1 MAFRKND
8 SPLYFKAAQD
18 AVHLEQSGQ
27 YHEAARAWSQANR
40 LARNRDNRIW
50 SEHRVDF
57 CLMQIKREHIK
68 RMYSC
73 G

>member
-40 LARNRDNRIW
+40 LARNRNNRIW
-50 SEHRVDF
+50 SEHRADF

-73 G
+73 C

>member
-1 MAFRKND
+1 MAFKKND

-27 YHEAARAWSQANR
+27 YREAARAWSQANR
-40 LARNRDNRIW
+40 LARNRDNCIW
-50 SEHRVDF
+50 SEHRADF
-57 CLMQIKREHIK
+57 CIMQIKRENMK
-68 RMYSC
+68 RRYSC